1 MGLEASYRNISDGN
15 LKKLKSV
22 YGIEDTCSVGV
33 EGKEQERDIVLD
45 IGKLWEL
52 LHFVFTG
59 EGGNKATGVSPLGMA
74 VMGEFVVEG
83 SSEPLMYTTKSKM
96 KDIVSALEAFDMEAA
111 LEKLSLKACITADLY
126 PGIRSQADL
135 DGIKPEL
142 RTCFD
147 AMKAFYRKIL
157 EADTNVII
165 TIS

>member
-22 YGIEDTCSVGV
+22 YGIEDTCPV
-33 EGKEQERDIVLD
+33 EIESSEQEPDIVLN
-45 IGKLWEL
+45 IGKLWDL

-59 EGGNKATGVSPLGMA
+59 EGRNKTTGTSSLGIA
-74 VMGEFVVEG
+74 VMGQVVVEG
-83 SSEPLMYTTKSKM
+83 SSELLMYTTKSKM
-96 KDIVSALEAFDMEAA
+96 KDIVSALEAFDMEEAS
-111 LEKLSLKACITADLY
+111 EKLNLEACIADDLY

>member
-1 MGLEASYRNISDGN
+1 MGLEAVYRNISDGN

-22 YGIEDTCSVGV
+22 YGIEDTCPV
-33 EGKEQERDIVLD
+33 EVESREQEPDIMLD

-52 LHFVFTG
+52 LYFVFTG
-59 EGGNKATGVSPLGMA
+59 EGGNKTTGASPLGMA
-74 VMGEFVVEG
+74 VMGEVVVEG
-83 SSEPLMYTTKSKM
+83 SSELLMYTTKSKM
-96 KDIVSALEAFDMEAA
+96 KDIVSALEAFDMEEAS
-111 LEKLSLKACITADLY
+111 EKLNLEACITANLY
-126 PGIRSQADL
+126 PGIRSQTDL

-147 AMKAFYRKIL
+147 AMKVFYRKIL

>member
-33 EGKEQERDIVLD
+33 ESKEQERDIVLD

-59 EGGNKATGVSPLGMA
+59 EGRNKTTGASPLGMA
-74 VMGEFVVEG
+74 VMGEVVVEG
-83 SSEPLMYTTKSKM
+83 SSELLMYTTKSNI
-96 KDIVSALEAFDMEAA
+96 KDIVSALEAFDMEEA
-111 LEKLSLKACITADLY
+111 LKKLNMETCITANLY
-126 PGIRSQADL
+126 PGIRSQTDL
-135 DGIKPEL
+135 GGIKPEL
-142 RTCFD
+142 RTCFE

>member
-33 EGKEQERDIVLD
+33 ESKEQERDIVLD

-59 EGGNKATGVSPLGMA
+59 EGRTKTTGASPLGMA
-74 VMGEFVVEG
+74 VMGEVVVEG
-83 SSEPLMYTTKSKM
+83 SSELLMYTTKSKM
-96 KDIVSALEAFDMEAA
+96 KDIVSALEAFDMEEA
-111 LEKLSLKACITADLY
+111 LKKLNMEACITANLY
-126 PGIRSQADL
+126 PGIRSQTDL
-135 DGIKPEL
+135 GGIKPEL
-142 RTCFD
+142 RTCFE

>member
-1 MGLEASYRNISDGN
+1 MGLEAVYRNISDGN

-22 YGIEDTCSVGV
+22 YGIEDTCPV
-33 EGKEQERDIVLD
+33 EVESSEQEPDIVLD

-74 VMGEFVVEG
+74 VMGEVVVEG
-83 SSEPLMYTTKSKM
+83 SSEPLMYTTRSKM
-96 KDIVSALEAFDMEAA
+96 KDIVSALEAFDMEEA
-111 LEKLSLKACITADLY
+111 LKKIKLGACITANLY
-126 PGIRSQADL
+126 PGIRSQTDL

>member
-1 MGLEASYRNISDGN
+1 MGLEAVYRNSSDGN

-22 YGIEDTCSVGV
+22 YGIEDTCPAEV
-33 EGKEQERDIVLD
+33 ESSEQEPDIVLD

-59 EGGNKATGVSPLGMA
+59 EGRNKTTGASPLGMA
-74 VMGEFVVEG
+74 VMGEVVVEG
-83 SSEPLMYTTKSKM
+83 SSEPLMYTTRSKM
-96 KDIVSALEAFDMEAA
+96 KDIVSALEAFDMEEAS
-111 LEKLSLKACITADLY
+111 EKLNLEACITANLY
-126 PGIRSQADL
+126 PGIRSQTDL
-135 DGIKPEL
+135 GGIKPEL
-142 RTCFD
+142 RTCFE

>member
-15 LKKLKSV
+15 LKKLRSV
-22 YGIEDTCSVGV
+22 YGIEDTCPAEV
-33 EGKEQERDIVLD
+33 ESSEQEPDIVLD

-59 EGGNKATGVSPLGMA
+59 EGRNKTTGTSPLGMA
-74 VMGEFVVEG
+74 VMGEVVVEG
-83 SSEPLMYTTKSKM
+83 SSEPLIYTTRSKM
-96 KDIVSALEAFDMEAA
+96 KDIVSALEAFDMEEAS
-111 LEKLSLKACITADLY
+111 EKLNLEACIADDLY
-126 PGIRSQADL
+126 PGIRSQTDL

>member
-15 LKKLKSV
+15 LKKLRSV
-22 YGIEDTCSVGV
+22 YEIEDTCPAEV
-33 EGKEQERDIVLD
+33 ESSEQEPDIVLD

-59 EGGNKATGVSPLGMA
+59 EGRNKTTGASPLGMA
-74 VMGEFVVEG
+74 VMGEVVVEG
-83 SSEPLMYTTKSKM
+83 SSEPLMYTTRSKM
-96 KDIVSALEAFDMEAA
+96 KDIVSALEAFDMEEA
-111 LEKLSLKACITADLY
+111 LKKLNMEACITANLY
-126 PGIRSQADL
+126 PGIRSQTDL
-135 DGIKPEL
+135 GGIKPEL
-142 RTCFD
+142 RTCFE

>member
-22 YGIEDTCSVGV
+22 YGIEDTCPV
-33 EGKEQERDIVLD
+33 EVESSEQEPDIVLD

-59 EGGNKATGVSPLGMA
+59 EGRNKTTGASPLGMA
-74 VMGEFVVEG
+74 VMGEVVVEG
-83 SSEPLMYTTKSKM
+83 SSELLMYTTKSKM
-96 KDIVSALEAFDMEAA
+96 KDIVSALEAFDMEEAS
-111 LEKLSLKACITADLY
+111 EKLNLEACITANLY
-126 PGIRSQADL
+126 PGIRSQTDL
-135 DGIKPEL
+135 GGIKPEL

>member
-15 LKKLKSV
+15 LKKLRSV
-22 YGIEDTCSVGV
+22 YGIEDTCPV
-33 EGKEQERDIVLD
+33 EIESSEQEPDIVLD
-45 IGKLWEL
+45 IGKLWDL
-52 LHFVFTG
+52 LHFVFIG
-59 EGGNKATGVSPLGMA
+59 EGRNKSTGASPLGLA
-74 VMGEFVVEG
+74 VMGEVVVEG
-83 SSEPLMYTTKSKM
+83 SSEPLMYTTRSKM
-96 KDIVSALEAFDMEAA
+96 KDIVSALEAFDMEEVS
-111 LEKLSLKACITADLY
+111 EKLNLEACITANLY

>member
-1 MGLEASYRNISDGN
+1 MGLEAVYRNISDGN
-15 LKKLKSV
+15 LKELKSV
-22 YGIEDTCSVGV
+22 YGIEDTCPAEV
-33 EGKEQERDIVLD
+33 ESSEQEPDIVLD

-59 EGGNKATGVSPLGMA
+59 EGGNKTTGASPLGMA
-74 VMGEFVVEG
+74 VMGEVVVEG

-96 KDIVSALEAFDMEAA
+96 KDIVSALEAFDMEEA
-111 LEKLSLKACITADLY
+111 LKKLNLEACITANLY
-126 PGIRSQADL
+126 LGIRSQTDL

-142 RTCFD
+142 RTYYD
-147 AMKAFYRKIL
+147 AMKVFYRKIL

>member
-15 LKKLKSV
+15 LKKLRSV
-22 YGIEDTCSVGV
+22 YGIEDTCPV
-33 EGKEQERDIVLD
+33 EIESSEQEPDIVLD
-45 IGKLWEL
+45 IGKLWDL

-59 EGGNKATGVSPLGMA
+59 EGRNKSTGASPLGLA
-74 VMGEFVVEG
+74 VMGEVVVEG
-83 SSEPLMYTTKSKM
+83 SSEPLMYTTRSKM
-96 KDIVSALEAFDMEAA
+96 KDIVSALEAFDMEEVS
-111 LEKLSLKACITADLY
+111 EKLNLEACITANLY

>member
-1 MGLEASYRNISDGN
+1 MGLEASYRNISYGN

-22 YGIEDTCSVGV
+22 YGIEDTCPAEV
-33 EGKEQERDIVLD
+33 ESSEQEPDIVLD

-59 EGGNKATGVSPLGMA
+59 EGRNKMTGASPLGMA
-74 VMGEFVVEG
+74 VMGEVVVEG
-83 SSEPLMYTTKSKM
+83 SSEPLIYTTRSKM
-96 KDIVSALEAFDMEAA
+96 KDIVSALEAFDMEEAS
-111 LEKLSLKACITADLY
+111 EKLNLEACIADDLY
-126 PGIRSQADL
+126 PGIRSQTDL

>member
-33 EGKEQERDIVLD
+33 ESKEQERDIVLD

-59 EGGNKATGVSPLGMA
+59 EGRNKTTGASPLGMA
-74 VMGEFVVEG
+74 VMGEVVVEG
-83 SSEPLMYTTKSKM
+83 SSELLMYTTKSNI
-96 KDIVSALEAFDMEAA
+96 KDIVSALEAFDMEEA
-111 LEKLSLKACITADLY
+111 LKKLNLEACITANLY
-126 PGIRSQADL
+126 PGIRSQTDL
-135 DGIKPEL
+135 GGIKPEL
-142 RTCFD
+142 RTCFE

>member
-1 MGLEASYRNISDGN
+1 MGLEASYRNISYGN

-22 YGIEDTCSVGV
+22 YGIEDTCPAEV
-33 EGKEQERDIVLD
+33 ESSEQEPDIVLD

-59 EGGNKATGVSPLGMA
+59 EGRNKTTGTSPLGMA
-74 VMGEFVVEG
+74 VMGEVVVEG
-83 SSEPLMYTTKSKM
+83 SSEPLIYTTRSKM
-96 KDIVSALEAFDMEAA
+96 KDIVSALEAFDMEEAS
-111 LEKLSLKACITADLY
+111 EKLNLEACIADDLY
-126 PGIRSQADL
+126 PGIRSQTDL

>member
-1 MGLEASYRNISDGN
+1 MGLEASYRNISYGN

-22 YGIEDTCSVGV
+22 YGIEDTCPAEV
-33 EGKEQERDIVLD
+33 ESSEQEPDIVLD

-59 EGGNKATGVSPLGMA
+59 EDRNKMTGASPLGMA
-74 VMGEFVVEG
+74 VMGEVVVEG
-83 SSEPLMYTTKSKM
+83 SSEPLMYTTRSKM
-96 KDIVSALEAFDMEAA
+96 KDIVSALEAFDMEEAS
-111 LEKLSLKACITADLY
+111 EKLNLEACIADDLY

-142 RTCFD
+142 RICFD

>member
-33 EGKEQERDIVLD
+33 ESKEQERDIVLD

-59 EGGNKATGVSPLGMA
+59 DGGNKATGASPLGFA
-74 VMGEFVVEG
+74 VMGEVVVEG

-96 KDIVSALEAFDMEAA
+96 KDIVSALEAFEIEEALKKLN
-111 LEKLSLKACITADLY
+111 LEACITANLY
-126 PGIRSQADL
+126 PGIRSQTDL

-157 EADTNVII
+157 EADTNVIM

>member
-1 MGLEASYRNISDGN
+1 MGLEAVYRNISDEN

-22 YGIEDTCSVGV
+22 YGIEDTCPAEV
-33 EGKEQERDIVLD
+33 ESSEQEPDILLD

-52 LHFVFTG
+52 LYFVFTG
-59 EGGNKATGVSPLGMA
+59 EGGNKTTGASPLGMA
-74 VMGEFVVEG
+74 VMGEVVVEG

-96 KDIVSALEAFDMEAA
+96 KDIVSVLEAFDMEDA
-111 LEKLSLKACITADLY
+111 LKKLNLEACITANLY

-142 RTCFD
+142 RTCFE

>member
-22 YGIEDTCSVGV
+22 YGIEDTCPAQV
-33 EGKEQERDIVLD
+33 ESREQEPDIVLD
-45 IGKLWEL
+45 IGKLWEF

-59 EGGNKATGVSPLGMA
+59 EGRNKTTGASPLGFA
-74 VMGEFVVEG
+74 VMGEVVVEG

-96 KDIVSALEAFDMEAA
+96 KDIVSALEAFDMEEASEKIN
-111 LEKLSLKACITADLY
+111 LEACIADDLY